1 MIAFNNQDV
10 EKVFMAYPES
20 VRERMLE
27 LRDLVYSI
35 AKEKE
40 IGKIEETLKWGE
52 PSYIAKNGSTLRM
65 DWKER
70 NPNQYALYFSCSTS
84 LVETFRIVFKENLR
98 YEGKRA
104 VVFDLNAPLPKTLI
118 AVCIEKALTYKLVKD
133 LPLLGIANN

>member
-1 MIAFNNQDV
+1 MSEMIGFNNQDV
-10 EKVFMAYPES
+10 EKVFMTYPES

-84 LVETFRIVFKENLR
+84 LVETFRIVLK
-98 YEGKRA
+98 
-104 VVFDLNAPLPKTLI
+104 KT
-118 AVCIEKALTYKLVKD
+118 
-133 LPLLGIANN
+133 